1 MHCFTA
7 LEDSAILD
15 ILTPDYDHNH
25 RYCNFYTEVG
35 AGAAQ
40 ENKLKSMFNMFKLEK
55 EEKVGLEDK
64 IDIKTGKS
72 KKVPVN
78 SGDKTAIKYILPPMD
93 MGIDIVAYNGE
104 TFKLP

>member
-35 AGAAQ
+35 TSQGS
-40 ENKLKSMFNMFKLEK
+40 KLKSMFDMLKFEK
-55 EEKVGLEDK
+55 EEKADLEEK
-64 IDIKTGKS
+64 IDVQTGKS

-78 SGDKTAIKYILPPMD
+78 SGDKTAVKYILPPMD
-93 MGIDIVAYNGE
+93 MGIDIVPYNGE
-104 TFKLP
+104 AFKLP